1 MAIKSFNWE
10 NAFNGNDINSQV
22 EFIHEILMN
31 IFGNLIP
38 NNIKTFR
45 DSDPPWMN
53 DDINNKLTLK
63 HKLED
68 LDNEI
73 FDILSNSKKEYYSKI
88 NRKLNYPSISRKIYC
103 SINSKI
109 FWSISSK
116 IYWSISSK
124 IYWSIS
130 SKMYWSISSKIYCS
144 VSSKISCSIRKA
156 IFNGEKVV
164 AIPYL
169 LFNGTFVTD
178 FQEKANIFN
187 FFFAKQ

>member
-1 MAIKSFNWE
+1 M
-10 NAFNGNDINSQV
+10 
-22 EFIHEILMN
+22 EFIHEILTN

-53 DDINNKLTLK
+53 DNINNKLTLK

-68 LDNEI
+68 LGNEI
-73 FDILSNSKKEYYSKI
+73 FDILSKSKKEYYSKI
-88 NRKLNYPSISRKIYC
+88 NRKLNYPSIS
-103 SINSKI
+103 SKI
-109 FWSISSK
+109 FWSISCK